1 LIVYILKS
9 KQGVEWKGTSAR
21 EAARMAVRWKDL
33 GWEPTL
39 MRQVVREG
47 ETFWRLVE
55 VTTVSATARRLSSN

>member
-1 LIVYILKS
+1 MYILQS
-9 KQGVEWKGTSAR
+9 KQGVEWKGTNAR

-39 MRQVVREG
+39 MRQVVRDG